1 MSSLIIKILRLYQ
14 LIFVCLPIH
23 ICLLISSYLSA
34 YEIIFVSLSIHN
46 CVLIYSYLYD
56 WKFIFVCLSIHIC
69 LLINSYLSDYQF
81 IFVCL
86 SIHICLSAHLIPN
99 HFSLYIENGHSKAG
113 STLTPEQK
121 NKWSAS
127 IFSNPQNKSETFF
140 ISRLTLPKPAH
151 LLPCECL
158 TPAGGHHFW
167 QE

>member
-56 WKFIFVCLSIHIC
+56 WK
-69 LLINSYLSDYQF
+69 F